1 VSALCQKRTLT
12 DSLSEKFFALKFGKE
27 KRGYYIDREVWL
39 FQTRSTTYF
48 PLLEKNV
55 YCATRLN
62 IYLYSAGSHSGH
74 FRQPRA
80 SMQALNKGTF
90 VTETFSVDEPPLK
103 LI

>member
-1 VSALCQKRTLT
+1 MSALCRKHAFA
-12 DSLSEKFFALKFGKE
+12 DFYSGKIFALKLGKG
-27 KRGYYIDREVWL
+27 KKGYYIDREVWL

-90 VTETFSVDEPPLK
+90 VTETFSVDAPPLK